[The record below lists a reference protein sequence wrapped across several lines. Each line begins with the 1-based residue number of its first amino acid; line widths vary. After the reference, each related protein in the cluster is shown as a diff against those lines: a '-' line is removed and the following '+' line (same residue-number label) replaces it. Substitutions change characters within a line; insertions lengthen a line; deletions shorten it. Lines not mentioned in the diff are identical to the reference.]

1 MSGYVPSDDWKNG
14 LFSCD
19 DKFGICIRTY
29 LLPHCTLAQA
39 RSDYDGSNCCFNL
52 CLASHN
58 PHAIRTA
65 IRHGYGIQGSCCGDL
80 CSVALCHLC
89 AIAQITREVQI
100 RGPVQTLNGTSAAE
114 TPWSSDLINIG
125 GDCIY
130 ALFCPMCA
138 SASARTAFDG
148 SDWFY
153 NCICVHP
160 LLHLSIIRHGYNIS
174 GSCIGDICAMH
185 CCQPC
190 AIGRMKRETDK
201 RGLCVAGKSG
211 GPQASQMN

>member
-1 MSGYVPSDDWKNG
+1 MSYVPSGEWQNG

-19 DKFGICIRTY
+19 DKFMVCIRSY

-52 CLASHN
+52 CVASHN

-65 IRHGYGIQGSCCGDL
+65 IRHGYGIQGSCLGDL
-80 CSVALCHLC
+80 AATMCCQIC
-89 AIAQITREVQI
+89 AIAQITQEVSK
-100 RGPVQTLNGTSAAE
+100 RGPVQTLTNQQAE

-130 ALFCPMCA
+130 ALFCPACA
-138 SASARTAFDG
+138 AASARTTFDG
-148 SDWFY
+148 SDWCY
-153 NCICVHP
+153 NCVCVHP

-174 GSCIGDICAMH
+174 GSCIGDCCAMQLCH
-185 CCQPC
+185 PC
-190 AIGRMKRETDK
+190 AIGRMKRETEQ
-201 RGLCVAGKSG
+201 RGLMVAGKSG
-211 GPQASQMN
+211 APQQVQMN